1 MSWITVAWSMA
12 TAVCLTLLA
21 IHLVIG
27 VRQKSPAHLYFSLSA
42 LAAAVTAAFEFL
54 LMRASTAPQYA
65 SILRWA
71 HLPIWILLVSLVLFV
86 RAYLRAGRPFWPER
100 R

>member
-54 LMRASTAPQYA
+54 LMASTVPQYA